1 MKRAHNFSAGPA
13 VLPLS
18 VLQELQQALPSF
30 QETQQGL
37 MELSHRSKT
46 FTDVVDK
53 AKDRLSRLLSI
64 PEDYEI
70 LFLQGGASL
79 QFYMSTLNLLAPN
92 ERADFIMTGTWS
104 VKALK
109 EAKRCSLSEAIWQ
122 PKDGIFNR
130 CPKRK
135 EIRPSEDSIYVHYTS
150 NNTIFGTQFAETP
163 LVNKRLVV
171 DVSSDICSRFI
182 DISKHD
188 VVYAGA
194 QKNLGPSGVTVII
207 LSPWAVEKSREV
219 DSIRQGGIPSML
231 NYGLMVDKKS
241 LFNTP
246 NTFGIYAL
254 ERMLNWLE
262 DQGGVDEIAKI
273 NNRKASLIYN
283 TIDGTDFW
291 TPHAKKGS
299 RSQMNITWRAPTV
312 ELENK
317 FLQEADENGL
327 KALKGHRSVGGIR
340 ASIYNA
346 CGVESV
352 LALVD
357 FMDDFAQKNG

>member
-1 MKRAHNFSAGPA
+1 
-13 VLPLS
+13 
-18 VLQELQQALPSF
+18 
-30 QETQQGL
+30 
-37 MELSHRSKT
+37 
-46 FTDVVDK
+46 
-53 AKDRLSRLLSI
+53 
-64 PEDYEI
+64 
-70 LFLQGGASL
+70 
-79 QFYMSTLNLLAPN
+79 
-92 ERADFIMTGTWS
+92 
-104 VKALK
+104 
-109 EAKRCSLSEAIWQ
+109 
-122 PKDGIFNR
+122 
-130 CPKRK
+130 
-135 EIRPSEDSIYVHYTS
+135 
-150 NNTIFGTQFAETP
+150 
-163 LVNKRLVV
+163 
-171 DVSSDICSRFI
+171 
-182 DISKHD
+182 
-188 VVYAGA
+188 
-194 QKNLGPSGVTVII
+194 
-207 LSPWAVEKSREV
+207 
-219 DSIRQGGIPSML
+219 ML

-357 FMDDFAQKNG
+357 FMDDF